1 MEVVKEFS
9 SKKNKV
15 KLVRINGKNIVL
27 KSFIEP
33 EGFFRE
39 LSVYNKITICNGF
52 IPKVFSYNIESKE
65 LFLEYLDGV
74 TLLEYLEICEIKN
87 HYETA
92 YLILVKFFKWL
103 YTFHKLKIFEE
114 SKHVLYDVNFRNF
127 IICEDQVFGIDF
139 EDVQVG
145 LQINDYIKAIA
156 MYLLYDPIESSFK
169 KRVVNQLLLYLDEQE
184 SYKIDVL
191 NNMINKEIGNIKN
204 RRSNK

>member
-1 MEVVKEFS
+1 MAG
-9 SKKNKV
+9 KKNIRSV
-15 KLVRINGKNIVL
+15 IVTMNGKEV
-27 KSFIEP
+27 
-33 EGFFRE
+33 EGTLGDLRKRQQQLNRE
-39 LSVYNKITICNGF
+39 LKNNFKIGSKGYQQRVRELKKVNG
-52 IPKVFSYNIESKE
+52 
-65 LFLEYLDGV
+65 
-74 TLLEYLEICEIKN
+74 EIKN